1 MSVARARR
9 RPLLVLA
16 VAALMAA
23 GLSGPLVTGA
33 SADPAVTAT
42 AMTVTISRAGSP
54 APDVPSAPDTL
65 LAKGKV
71 FTVTVNTGVPDGA
84 GGLTPLPASFNKDT
98 TITLTSVAA
107 TGNSS
112 SIKGKIV
119 ILKGASEGHVDLNPA
134 EAANGVVI
142 TATVTAGST
151 DAKAIPPADTDSFD
165 VMGTESF
172 TSAANPH
179 FWSTKADGT
188 ACTADKTTKICADL
202 VLPNG
207 TLQNVVL
214 STGLCDPLLLGCG
227 ADKLLVQALV
237 DLAGYTRLS
246 PATLIVKC
254 DKTAC
259 PGSGVPTYHLL
270 VNLAPHGTLVDPAT
284 PDGFAPACTDK
295 GVIDPPPSPYT
306 YCVDY
311 RQSKRDNAG
320 DLYLFLLFSLD
331 ARAGMP

>member
-9 RPLLVLA
+9 RPLLVIA

-33 SADPAVTAT
+33 SADPAATAT

-54 APDVPSAPDTL
+54 APDVPSAPDIL
-65 LAKGKV
+65 LAKGKA

-84 GGLTPLPASFNKDT
+84 GGLTPLAASFNKDT

-107 TGNSS
+107 TGSTS
-112 SIKGKIV
+112 AIKGKIV
-119 ILKGASEGHVDLNPA
+119 ILKGTTEGHIDLTPTA
-134 EAANGVVI
+134 AANGVVV
-142 TATVTAGST
+142 TATVTGGST
-151 DAKAIPPADTDSFD
+151 DAQAIPPATSETFD
-165 VMGTESF
+165 VMGSES
-172 TSAANPH
+172 SPNAPGKK
-179 FWSTKADGT
+179 FWSTKVDGT
-188 ACTADKTTKICADL
+188 ACSPDKTTTTCADL

-207 TLQNVVL
+207 TLQNLVL
-214 STGLCDPLLLGCG
+214 STGLCDPVLLGCG
-227 ADKLLVQALV
+227 SNKLLVQALV
-237 DLAGYTRLS
+237 DLNGYSRTS

-259 PGSGVPTYHLL
+259 PGSGVPSYHLL
-270 VNLAPHGTLVDPAT
+270 VNLAPQGSLVDPT
-284 PDGFAPACTDK
+284 TTDGFAPACTDK
-295 GVIDPPPSPYT
+295 GVVDPLPNPHT

-320 DLYLFLLFSLD
+320 DLYLFLLFAQD